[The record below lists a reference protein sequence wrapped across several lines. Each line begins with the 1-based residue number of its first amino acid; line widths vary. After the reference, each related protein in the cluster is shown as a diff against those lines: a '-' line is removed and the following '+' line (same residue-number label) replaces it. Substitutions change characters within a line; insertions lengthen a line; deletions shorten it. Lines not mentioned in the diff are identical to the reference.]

1 MDSYEVLGITAL
13 VIVLVG
19 QAVLL
24 FLQVSMLR
32 RYGHLSFLML
42 AVGTFLGML
51 YSAVSLL
58 PLFVQFSESSRLL
71 LFQCATASVVV
82 GVIVG
87 VSGTIGLFRSYRAL
101 FQLAQQVPQAST

>member
-1 MDSYEVLGITAL
+1 MDNYEVLGIVA
-13 VIVLVG
+13 VVVVLIA

-24 FLQVSMLR
+24 FLQAAMLR
-32 RYGHLSFLML
+32 RYGQSSFLML
-42 AVGTFLGML
+42 AVGTFLGMF

-58 PLFVQFSESSRLL
+58 PLVVQFSESSRLL

-87 VSGTIGLFRSYRAL
+87 VSGTISLFRSYRVL
-101 FQLAQQVPQAST
+101 FQLAQQVPQVST